1 MEFAKGDED
10 FYIIWMTFQ
19 AIVLIILNPSLVK
32 YLSTV
37 GKSNHP
43 VLKNLLNQYLTE
55 ITTKTL
61 FCEKQS
67 HKK

>member
-1 MEFAKGDED
+1 
-10 FYIIWMTFQ
+10 MTFQ

-32 YLSTV
+32 YLITF